1 MFEHKANRDQAYT
14 VRLEG
19 KSLSI
24 RDLMEVRFTFLR
36 MLEQRIG
43 PPTRVVKCYRAW
55 SSQLEWGTESM
66 TDTQIANARVW
77 REAWDHAFDVA
88 APLLSHP
95 RNTKFHFELL

>member
-1 MFEHKANRDQAYT
+1 MFDNKANRDQTYT

-19 KSLSI
+19 TSLSI

-36 MLEQRIG
+36 VLEQRIG
-43 PPTRVVKCYRAW
+43 TPTRVVKCYRAW

-66 TDTQIANARVW
+66 TDMQIANARVW
-77 REAWDHAFDVA
+77 SEAWAHATDVA
-88 APLLSHP
+88 APLLSQP